1 MIKYII
7 LFISLLY
14 SYEIKPIPSATDF
27 RIKKVLY
34 VKDSP
39 IEYIGTY
46 GVESMITF
54 DESEKID
61 KLIISDASAWS
72 IKKLYDHVL
81 LITPTEKNASTYMTI
96 ISNKNRVYYFLLK
109 AKSITS
115 YEDKDITLNLHI
127 TYGKNQA
134 QTNEIP
140 NQKKIK
146 STAKYY
152 PGKKNKDT
160 YKYVENIFEYNN
172 KTYIKLKTKILF
184 NVFVSNNINRLS
196 WALPNW
202 KLSKDNKYIII
213 DGIAPAVLL
222 VANNQKF
229 AFFRKNLVKENRIS

>member
-81 LITPTEKNASTYMTI
+81 LLTPIEKNANTYMTI
-96 ISNKNRVYYFLLK
+96 ISNKNFMTIVCAVIWACPRL
-109 AKSITS
+109 
-115 YEDKDITLNLHI
+115 
-127 TYGKNQA
+127 
-134 QTNEIP
+134 QTN
-140 NQKKIK
+140 
-146 STAKYY
+146 S
-152 PGKKNKDT
+152 
-160 YKYVENIFEYNN
+160 
-172 KTYIKLKTKILF
+172 
-184 NVFVSNNINRLS
+184 S
-196 WALPNW
+196 
-202 KLSKDNKYIII
+202 
-213 DGIAPAVLL
+213 
-222 VANNQKF
+222 
-229 AFFRKNLVKENRIS
+229 

>member
-7 LFISLLY
+7 LFISLLH
-14 SYEIKPIPSATDF
+14 SYEIKPMPSAADF
-27 RIKKVLY
+27 RIKEVLY

-61 KLIISDASAWS
+61 KVIISDASAWS

-81 LITPTEKNASTYMTI
+81 LLTPIEKNPNTHMTV
-96 ISNKNRVYYFLLK
+96 ISNKNRIYYFLLK

-115 YEDKDITLNLHI
+115 YEDKDITFNLHM
-127 TYGKNQA
+127 TYGKNKV
-134 QTNEIP
+134 QTKDEIP
-140 NQKKIK
+140 NKKKIK
-146 STAKYY
+146 STAKYF
-152 PGKKNKDT
+152 PGQKSKNA
-160 YKYVENIFEYNN
+160 YKYVENIFEYNK

-184 NVFVSNNINRLS
+184 NVLVSNSIKRPS

-213 DGIAPAVLL
+213 DGIFPVIRL
-222 VANNQKF
+222 VANNQSL
-229 AFFRKNLVKENRIS
+229 AFFRKSAVKQH